1 MDGKS
6 RRQVRQDAPASR
18 LPQDGQASNSASG
31 ARALMDAS
39 CRNAPAVVTVIAAD
53 YHLHMAAM
61 HSTETFRVVDRA
73 GGSHR
78 LWLRSEGGDRI
89 THIAAAGYQ
98 GPSLPEAMTNPVL
111 HRQEGAGP
119 RSCRLETDQGR
130 FEFESASF
138 ERIEARP
145 MLFAG
150 LHRPFALSAIDRLAV
165 RFLLMLLRLPGG
177 AGLLRRWHASRTA

>member
-6 RRQVRQDAPASR
+6 MRQVRQDAPASR

-31 ARALMDAS
+31 ARALIDTS
-39 CRNAPAVVTVIAAD
+39 CRNAPTVVTAIAAD

-73 GGSHR
+73 VGCNR

-89 THIAAAGYQ
+89 THIAASGYR
-98 GPSLPEAMTNPVL
+98 GPSLPETITNPVL
-111 HRQEGAGP
+111 HREEGPGSH
-119 RSCRLETDQGR
+119 RCRLETDQGR
-130 FEFESASF
+130 FEFESASI

-150 LHRPFALSAIDRLAV
+150 LHRPFALNTIDRLAV

-177 AGLLRRWHASRTA
+177 AGLLRRWHASRIA